1 MNRTRASVLLALG
14 LGLLSLPAA
23 ARACNVPVFRFALER
38 WPADPYEVIVFHRG
52 PLAEADRSAV
62 DQLKQVEGEGT
73 SRCNLRLHLVDLA
86 QDPHPGLLRLLPK
99 SGPPELPWVIV
110 RYPEAVEIDLTV
122 WAGRLRQ
129 DTAQVLG
136 ESPARLE
143 LARRILAGESG
154 VWLFLESGHRE
165 RDNAALALLETELAK
180 LPERVKL
187 PELTDAPEDQVSSK
201 GPPLRIAFSLLR
213 VRRDDPAEDV
223 LVKMLLGSEPD
234 LAERNEPL
242 VFPTFGRGRVLYA
255 LVGAGI
261 TADNI
266 REAGAF
272 LVGACSCE
280 VKRQNPGTDLL
291 MAVDWDAQIGTRIAE
306 EAPFRVNSG
315 QTVAIAP
322 GDNLT
327 ATHAEQAVVV
337 PNVSKV
343 PAPRYLLLAGA
354 AAAGMLVI
362 VTGIIALRTRR
373 PR

>member
-1 MNRTRASVLLALG
+1 
-14 LGLLSLPAA
+14 
-23 ARACNVPVFRFALER
+23 
-38 WPADPYEVIVFHRG
+38 
-52 PLAEADRSAV
+52 
-62 DQLKQVEGEGT
+62 
-73 SRCNLRLHLVDLA
+73 
-86 QDPHPGLLRLLPK
+86 
-99 SGPPELPWVIV
+99 
-110 RYPEAVEIDLTV
+110 
-122 WAGRLRQ
+122 
-129 DTAQVLG
+129 
-136 ESPARLE
+136 
-143 LARRILAGESG
+143 
-154 VWLFLESGHRE
+154 
-165 RDNAALALLETELAK
+165 
-180 LPERVKL
+180 
-187 PELTDAPEDQVSSK
+187 
-201 GPPLRIAFSLLR
+201 
-213 VRRDDPAEDV
+213 
-223 LVKMLLGSEPD
+223 
-234 LAERNEPL
+234 
-242 VFPTFGRGRVLYA
+242 VLYA